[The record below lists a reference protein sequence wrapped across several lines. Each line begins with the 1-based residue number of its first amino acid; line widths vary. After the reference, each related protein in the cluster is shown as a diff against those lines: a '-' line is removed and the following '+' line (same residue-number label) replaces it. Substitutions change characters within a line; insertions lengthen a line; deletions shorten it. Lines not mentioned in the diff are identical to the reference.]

1 MITYDFVYNLHS
13 ALEDLG
19 VCRRG
24 IRDTNLLQSTINGQ
38 QWFNTEFECYCHV
51 AYCINAYHIFA
62 DGNKRT
68 SFLVL
73 KELNK
78 IGVLFKDRALC
89 QVILDLATNS
99 NSTSKELFM
108 TKVKACRIS

>member
-1 MITYDFVYNLHS
+1 MITYDFVCSLHS
-13 ALEDLG
+13 GLEDLG
-19 VCRRG
+19 MCRKG
-24 IRDTNLLQSTINGQ
+24 VRDINLLLSIINGQ

-51 AYCINAYHIFA
+51 AYCINAYHVFV

-68 SFLVL
+68 AFLVL

-78 IGVLFKDRALC
+78 KGVLFKDRALC
-89 QVILDLATNS
+89 QVILDLAINS

-108 TKVKACRIS
+108 TKVNACIVS